1 MATPAFMNKVRTGL
15 VTIAAAL
22 LTVGLSAGAAHA
34 SNQAAGA
41 ASSGQCKVEFTS
53 LTATNLWHNS
63 GSRDWIWFV
72 IDGKYYPGNTKSISF
87 YQGTTQ
93 TAATFDSPAT
103 QFSSSG
109 STTFQVVLDR
119 TWPTANLV
127 IDSNTVN
134 CSTTGSNLPL
144 RFSDG
149 DAIYDLTYKATL
161 V

>member
-1 MATPAFMNKVRTGL
+1 MNKVRKGL
-15 VTIAAAL
+15 LTITAAL
-22 LTVGLSAGAAHA
+22 LTAGVGAGTAHA
-34 SNQAAGA
+34 STQAAGA
-41 ASSGQCKVEFTS
+41 ASSGQCKIEFTS
-53 LTATNLWHNS
+53 LTATSLWHKS
-63 GSRDWIWFV
+63 SSRDWIWFV
-72 IDGKYYPGNTKSISF
+72 IDGKYYPGNAKSISF
-87 YQGTTQ
+87 YEGTTQ
-93 TAATFDSPAT
+93 TAGTFGDPT
-103 QFSSSG
+103 TTFSSTS

-134 CSTTGSNLPL
+134 CSTIGSNLPL

>member
-1 MATPAFMNKVRTGL
+1 MNKVRRGL
-15 VTIAAAL
+15 LTIAAAL
-22 LTVGLSAGAAHA
+22 LAVGVSAGTAHA
-34 SNQAAGA
+34 STQPAGA
-41 ASSGQCKVEFTS
+41 ASSGQCKIEFTS
-53 LTATNLWHNS
+53 LTATSLWHKS
-63 GSRDWIWFV
+63 DKRDWIWFV

-87 YQGTTQ
+87 YEGTTQ
-93 TAATFDSPAT
+93 PAGTFGDPVT
-103 QFSSSG
+103 TFSSSG
-109 STTFQVVLDR
+109 TTTFQVVLDR